1 MGRYPEDVYFNGNPW
16 YLNTLAAAE
25 QLYDA
30 LYVWNKQGSITVT
43 SISLPFF
50 KDFSSSVTA
59 GTYASGSSTYTTLY
73 NAIQTYADG
82 YVSVIAKYTPSNGS
96 LSEQF
101 DKNSGTP
108 LSANDLTWSYASFL
122 TAAARRAGIVPSSW
136 IAVGSNAVPG
146 TCAASAVSGSYTSA
160 TATSFPANQTPA
172 TGVPTTTGS
181 CPTATSVAVT
191 FNEKV
196 TTSFGQTIKIVGDA
210 AALGSWNTGSAIAL
224 SAAKYTSSNP
234 LWTVTLNLPAGEV
247 IQYKYINV
255 QSDGTVD
262 WEADP
267 NHTYT
272 VPVSC
277 ATAVTQADTWQS

>member
-160 TATSFPANQTPA
+160 TATSFPANQTPV

-181 CPTATSVAVT
+181 CPTTTSVAVT